1 MEDKLL
7 TEDYLQKILN
17 KAINKSITDL
27 IQHFENT
34 VVKDFKDSDSIREK
48 LSIVTDFAE
57 SVDYDYSNDF

>member
-1 MEDKLL
+1 MEEKLI
-7 TEDYLQKILN
+7 TEDYLQSILN

-34 VVKDFKDSDSIREK
+34 VIKDFKDSNNIREK